1 MWYSLRKN
9 EPTLDVTITLT
20 ELRAVVKSLS
30 IGADQLAKKINRLGD
45 DKRANDVYAEFA
57 DLMSAKKEMEE
68 VLLAA
73 LQGESLDNQNNYGHS
88 HTPRE

>member
-45 DKRANDVYAEFA
+45 DKRADDVYAEFA

-73 LQGESLDNQNNYGHS
+73 LQGESLDNQNNYGHG

>member
-30 IGADQLAKKINRLGD
+30 IGTDQLAKKINRLGD
-45 DKRANDVYAEFA
+45 DKRADDVYAEFA

-73 LQGESLDNQNNYGHS
+73 LQGESLDNQNNYGHG
-88 HTPRE
+88 HTPRK

>member
-45 DKRANDVYAEFA
+45 DKRADDVYAEFA

-73 LQGESLDNQNNYGHS
+73 LQGE
-88 HTPRE
+88 

>member
-1 MWYSLRKN
+1 LRKN

-30 IGADQLAKKINRLGD
+30 IGTDQLAKKINRLGD
-45 DKRANDVYAEFA
+45 DKRADDVYAEFA

-73 LQGESLDNQNNYGHS
+73 LQGESLDNQNNYGHG
-88 HTPRE
+88 HTARE

>member
-1 MWYSLRKN
+1 MRKN
-9 EPTLDVTITLT
+9 EPTLDVTITLK

-45 DKRANDVYAEFA
+45 DKRADDVYAEFA

-73 LQGESLDNQNNYGHS
+73 LQGESLDNQNNYGHG

>member
-1 MWYSLRKN
+1 MRKN

-30 IGADQLAKKINRLGD
+30 IGSDQLAKKINRLGD

-73 LQGESLDNQNNYGHS
+73 LQGESLDNQNNYGHG

>member
-1 MWYSLRKN
+1 MSYSLKGMTLRKN

-30 IGADQLAKKINRLGD
+30 IGVDQLAKKINRLGD
-45 DKRANDVYAEFA
+45 DKRADDIFTEFA
-57 DLMSAKKEMEE
+57 ALMSAKKEMEE

-73 LQGESLDNQNNYGHS
+73 LQGE
-88 HTPRE
+88 

>member
-1 MWYSLRKN
+1 LRKN

-30 IGADQLAKKINRLGD
+30 IGTDQLAKKINRLGD
-45 DKRANDVYAEFA
+45 DKRADDVYAEFA

-73 LQGESLDNQNNYGHS
+73 LQGESLDNQNNYGHG

>member
-1 MWYSLRKN
+1 MRKN
-9 EPTLDVTITLT
+9 EPTLDVTITLK
-20 ELRAVVKSLS
+20 ELRAVGKSLS

-45 DKRANDVYAEFA
+45 DKRAADVYAEFA

-73 LQGESLDNQNNYGHS
+73 LQGE
-88 HTPRE
+88 

>member
-30 IGADQLAKKINRLGD
+30 IGTDQLAKKINRLGD
-45 DKRANDVYAEFA
+45 DKRADDVYAEFA

-73 LQGESLDNQNNYGHS
+73 LQGESLDNQNNYGHG

>member
-1 MWYSLRKN
+1 MWCSLRKN
-9 EPTLDVTITLT
+9 EPTLEVTITLT

-45 DKRANDVYAEFA
+45 DKRADETFTEFA

-73 LQGESLDNQNNYGHS
+73 LQGE
-88 HTPRE
+88 

>member
-30 IGADQLAKKINRLGD
+30 IGVDQLAKKINRLGD

-73 LQGESLDNQNNYGHS
+73 LQGESLDNQNNYGHG

>member
-1 MWYSLRKN
+1 MWCSLRKN

-73 LQGESLDNQNNYGHS
+73 LQGESLDNQNNYGHG

>member
-1 MWYSLRKN
+1 MWYSLKKN

-30 IGADQLAKKINRLGD
+30 IGTDQLAKKINRLGD
-45 DKRANDVYAEFA
+45 DKRADDVYAEFA

-73 LQGESLDNQNNYGHS
+73 LQGESLDNQNNYGHG

>member
-1 MWYSLRKN
+1 MWCSLRKN
-9 EPTLDVTITLT
+9 EPTLEVTITLT

-30 IGADQLAKKINRLGD
+30 IGAVQLAKKINRLGE
-45 DKRANDVYAEFA
+45 DKRADDVYAEFA

-73 LQGESLDNQNNYGHS
+73 LQGE
-88 HTPRE
+88 

>member
-1 MWYSLRKN
+1 MRKN

-30 IGADQLAKKINRLGD
+30 IGVDQLAKKINRLGD
-45 DKRANDVYAEFA
+45 DKRADDVYAEFA

-73 LQGESLDNQNNYGHS
+73 LQGESLDNQNNYGHG

>member
-9 EPTLDVTITLT
+9 EPTLDVTVTLT

-30 IGADQLAKKINRLGD
+30 IGVDQLAKKLNRLGD
-45 DKRANDVYAEFA
+45 DKRANDVFAEFA

-68 VLLAA
+68 VLIEA
-73 LQGESLDNQNNYGHS
+73 LKGE
-88 HTPRE
+88 

>member
-30 IGADQLAKKINRLGD
+30 IGTDQLAKKINRLGD
-45 DKRANDVYAEFA
+45 NKRADDVYAEFA

-73 LQGESLDNQNNYGHS
+73 LQGESLDNQNNYGHG

>member
-73 LQGESLDNQNNYGHS
+73 LQGESLDNQNNYGHG
-88 HTPRE
+88 HTLRE

>member
-73 LQGESLDNQNNYGHS
+73 LQGESLDNQNNYGHG

>member
-9 EPTLDVTITLT
+9 EPTLDVTVTLT

-30 IGADQLAKKINRLGD
+30 IGVDQLAKKLNRLGD
-45 DKRANDVYAEFA
+45 DKRANDTFTEFA
-57 DLMSAKKEMEE
+57 ELMSAKKEMEE

-73 LQGESLDNQNNYGHS
+73 LQGE
-88 HTPRE
+88 

>member
-9 EPTLDVTITLT
+9 EPTLDVTITLK

-73 LQGESLDNQNNYGHS
+73 LQGE
-88 HTPRE
+88 

>member
-30 IGADQLAKKINRLGD
+30 IGVDQLAKKINRLGD
-45 DKRANDVYAEFA
+45 GPKADDVYNEYLW
-57 DLMSAKKEMEE
+57 LMEAKKEFES
-68 VLLAA
+68 VLIEA
-73 LQGESLDNQNNYGHS
+73 LKGE
-88 HTPRE
+88 

>member
-1 MWYSLRKN
+1 MRKN

-30 IGADQLAKKINRLGD
+30 IGTDQLAKKINRLGD
-45 DKRANDVYAEFA
+45 DKRADDVYAEFA

-73 LQGESLDNQNNYGHS
+73 LQGESLDNQNNYGHG

>member
-1 MWYSLRKN
+1 MRKN

-30 IGADQLAKKINRLGD
+30 IGTDQLAKKINRLGD

-73 LQGESLDNQNNYGHS
+73 LQGESLDNQNNYGHG